1 MLGPI
6 FAREWLTLSRR
17 SRHYLLRTIYL
28 GGLWILIVTFWQ
40 AAVGWEQTAT
50 ISDLGRFG
58 LLAFQL
64 IAFVQLTL
72 LLFFAAL
79 ASASAV
85 ALEKDRR
92 TFVLLLLTDL
102 RNYEIVLGKQLGSL
116 LQIGLFLL
124 GAVPILAL
132 LALLGGIA
140 PEQVVAALIVCGTSV
155 LAAGALGTLIALWR
169 EKTFQSLALTVL
181 CLVLYL
187 LLVEALGVLPG
198 LVGWPDAATIA
209 DWQSSLQ
216 PFLAMEHVL
225 DPHPAV
231 LDVAG
236 RTETPMV
243 LRLATALVGGMA
255 MVQGYAVA
263 MLLAAV
269 ALNLWSML
277 RLRVWNPSG
286 EPIMQPEA
294 AADADEAEKKEV
306 FPTVHAAPGP
316 VRKVWSNPI
325 PWREIMTRGYGRRP
339 LLVKA
344 AYFLVIGLIAYY
356 ALYLMPPREWGAA
369 FGLVPIAIISLL
381 LISAQAVTSITS
393 ERDLGALDLLMVT
406 DLSGREFIYGKL
418 LGICWNTK
426 EFILPPLILAVIYA
440 VRGQLASVPP
450 SRPEML
456 FGKNVESLLCIIV
469 ALLVLMA
476 FTMVLGLHVA
486 LRTYNSRLSVINTL
500 GTVFFL
506 SVGTLVCIYLI
517 MINGRFE
524 YQWFSF
530 IGFLSAGI
538 GGLWWVLNGD
548 RQWSAPALT
557 LASVVCPLA
566 VFYTVTNILVGKP
579 GQFESSDPLI
589 PLLVTG
595 GAFGFTLAA
604 MLIPLLSE
612 FDVAVGRTSAIGE

>member
-6 FAREWLTLSRR
+6 FAREWLTLARR
-17 SRHYLLRTIYL
+17 SRHYMLRTIYL
-28 GGLWILIVTFWQ
+28 GGLWILLLTLWQ
-40 AAVGWEQTAT
+40 ASVGWEHTAT
-50 ISDLGRFG
+50 VSDLARFG

-64 IAFVQLTL
+64 LAFVQLTL

-79 ASASAV
+79 TTASAV
-85 ALEKDRR
+85 SQEKDRR
-92 TFVLLLLTDL
+92 TFVLLLLTDMAD
-102 RNYEIVLGKQLGSL
+102 YEIVLGKQLGSL
-116 LQIGLFLL
+116 LQIGVILV
-124 GAVPILAL
+124 GSVPVLAL
-132 LALLGGIA
+132 LGLLGGIA
-140 PEQVVAALIVCGTSV
+140 PGQVIAAFLVLATTA
-155 LAAGALGTLIALWR
+155 LAAGALGSLIALWR
-169 EKTFQSLALTVL
+169 DRTFQALAMTVL

-187 LLVEALGVLPG
+187 VLVQALGVLPHISD
-198 LVGWPDAATIA
+198 WFERDMIA
-209 DWQSSLQ
+209 RWQAWLN
-216 PFLAMEHVL
+216 PFLAMWHVL
-225 DPHPAV
+225 DPPPSPVDAY
-231 LDVAG
+231 
-236 RTETPMV
+236 
-243 LRLATALVGGMA
+243 ALSASTGERF
-255 MVQGYAVA
+255 
-263 MLLAAV
+263 AV
-269 ALNLWSML
+269 ALADGWSLAQGNAMAMLGIAAVLNCWAML

-286 EPIMQPEA
+286 EPIMQRDATAAGEAPEPI
-294 AADADEAEKKEV
+294 KI
-306 FPTVHAAPGP
+306 HAAPGP
-316 VRKVWSNPI
+316 VRHVWTNPV
-325 PWREIMTRGYGRRP
+325 PWREIATRAYGRRP
-339 LLVKA
+339 LLIKV
-344 AYFLVIGLIAYY
+344 AYLVIVALVGYY
-356 ALYLMPPREWGAA
+356 ALFIMPPRDWAAA

-393 ERDLGALDLLMVT
+393 ERDLGALDLLLVT
-406 DLSGREFIYGKL
+406 DVTGREFIFGKL

-440 VRGQLASVPP
+440 VRGQLASAPP
-450 SRPEML
+450 DRPDML
-456 FGKNVESLLCIIV
+456 PGKNIESVLCVLL

-486 LRTYNSRLSVINTL
+486 LRTYSSRLSVINTL

-517 MINGRFE
+517 LINGRFE

-548 RQWSAPALT
+548 RQWTAPALT
-557 LASVVCPLA
+557 LASILCPLA
-566 VFYTVTNILVGKP
+566 VFYTVTNILIGKP

-589 PLLVTG
+589 PFLVTG